1 MKQKI
6 LAMIKSMLSEKDGS
20 VSTSRCLAS
29 VSVASVI
36 SWVWYVV
43 IKTGVL
49 PDLTGAS
56 LFLTA
61 GFSGYA
67 ANQLTR
73 WHDHADGDDKGKQ

>member
-6 LAMIKSMLSEKDGS
+6 LSVLKSMLSEKDGS

-67 ANQLTR
+67 ANQFTR

>member
-6 LAMIKSMLSEKDGS
+6 VATLKSMLSEKDGS

-36 SWVWYVV
+36 GWVWYVV
-43 IKTGVL
+43 LKNGVL

-67 ANQLTR
+67 ANQFTR
-73 WHDHADGDDKGKQ
+73 WHDHDGGDDKGKQ

>member
-1 MKQKI
+1 MKEKI
-6 LAMIKSMLSEKDGS
+6 IAAIKSMLSEKDGS

-29 VSVASVI
+29 ASVT
-36 SWVWYVV
+36 SVLTWVSYVTF
-43 IKTGVL
+43 KNGVL

-67 ANQLTR
+67 ANQFTR
-73 WHDHADGDDKGKQ
+73 WHDHDGGDDKGKQ